1 MDTAVTSAPTS
12 SPQPTA
18 TASPEPSTA
27 PVASTPVDTG
37 SDQPAEIPRIGDSPE
52 VLLSADPSE
61 VRGTQPDTVQEVLGE
76 PSGTPRE
83 TTDANLNWM
92 EKFEISQELRDNP
105 NISKYNTLEDALN
118 ANVNLVKKLGEK
130 GIMKPDDNA
139 DADTWAKW
147 YDHVGRPQ
155 TPDGYTDFQ
164 APTETDA
171 DGKSHALYELDKGLY
186 SDAKKAFHEAGLD
199 QRQHD
204 AMMKFFTDYEIA
216 KTNQEV
222 AYNADQA
229 TQVRAQLEKEWG
241 GETKANIQTAVNVAQ
256 KLDIMDT
263 IVEKGLASDLSVIKM
278 LHTLSS
284 KIGEAK
290 LTGDVSSHGGGFES
304 TLAEIQ
310 SNPAYRDK
318 SHPDYHRLHQRE
330 IQLYSKRY
338 N

>member
-1 MDTAVTSAPTS
+1 
-12 SPQPTA
+12 
-18 TASPEPSTA
+18 
-27 PVASTPVDTG
+27 
-37 SDQPAEIPRIGDSPE
+37 
-52 VLLSADPSE
+52 
-61 VRGTQPDTVQEVLGE
+61 
-76 PSGTPRE
+76 
-83 TTDANLNWM
+83 
-92 EKFEISQELRDNP
+92 
-105 NISKYNTLEDALN
+105 
-118 ANVNLVKKLGEK
+118 
-130 GIMKPDDNA
+130 
-139 DADTWAKW
+139 
-147 YDHVGRPQ
+147 
-155 TPDGYTDFQ
+155 
-164 APTETDA
+164 
-171 DGKSHALYELDKGLY
+171 
-186 SDAKKAFHEAGLD
+186 
-199 QRQHD
+199 
-204 AMMKFFTDYEIA
+204 MMKFFTDYEIA

-318 SHPDYHRLHQRE
+318 SHPDYRRLHQRE
-330 IQLYSKRY
+330 IQLYAKRH